1 MSVTDEG
8 DEGTKCCS
16 YSPRNKTVEMSQA
29 YLVQLLRHFQRQLI
43 YMYQHDP
50 DDSKITWIVDEEGDK
65 GILGLASILH
75 VLQIL

>member
-1 MSVTDEG
+1 
-8 DEGTKCCS
+8 
-16 YSPRNKTVEMSQA
+16 
-29 YLVQLLRHFQRQLI
+29 
-43 YMYQHDP
+43 MYQHDP